1 MLWKRIKQSKGLG
14 ACRSDP
20 CSYGGWSRKTSV
32 RRCLSKDLQEVRGSS
47 LQRSDGIVLQISV
60 EMARNMLPVVMYTG
74 ARHS

>member
-1 MLWKRIKQSKGLG
+1 M
-14 ACRSDP
+14 
-20 CSYGGWSRKTSV
+20 

-60 EMARNMLPVVMYTG
+60 EMARNMLPVVMHTG